1 MINNLNKKISL
12 GIVFVI
18 IFLLI
23 PSISAHPPTKLNI
36 TYDKNNNELI
46 VNITH
51 SVTNINNHY
60 IESVNIN
67 INGITIYNYN
77 YTSQPDKTFIS
88 YRYTISADLG
98 DIIEVKAT
106 CSEFGS
112 ITKELTVEKNIST
125 STPEFTLISLIICF
139 ISIFLIKYKRK

>member
-12 GIVFVI
+12 GIVIVI

-36 TYDKNNNELI
+36 TYDKSNSELI

-60 IESVNIN
+60 IESVNIK
-67 INGITIYNYN
+67 INGITIDNYN

-88 YRYTISADLG
+88 YKYIISADLG
-98 DIIEVKAT
+98 DVIEVKAT
-106 CSEFGS
+106 CNEFGS

-125 STPEFTLISLIICF
+125 STPDFTLISLIISF
-139 ISIFLIKYKRK
+139 ILLFLIKYKRK

>member
-60 IESVNIN
+60 IESVNIK